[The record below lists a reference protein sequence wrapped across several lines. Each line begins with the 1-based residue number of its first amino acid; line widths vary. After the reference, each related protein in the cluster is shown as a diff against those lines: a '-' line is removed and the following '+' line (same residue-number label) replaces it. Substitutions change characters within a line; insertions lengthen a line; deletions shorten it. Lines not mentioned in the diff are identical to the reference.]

1 MRINLI
7 KWGVTIL
14 PFLYMAFI
22 WHLSS
27 RPADAYVY
35 IVDDGIDGFIK
46 ESLHLIE
53 FAILYILSVL
63 ALAAHGKLTSATSIV
78 VAVLSCFYGFIDEI
92 HQSFVPY
99 RSATLIDAVKDVIG
113 VAVAWSYV
121 SFTHFRKKPTIFSNT
136 LVWME
141 KNVYVKGK

>member
-1 MRINLI
+1 MI

-14 PFLYMAFI
+14 PFLYMVFI

-53 FAILYILSVL
+53 FAILYIVSVL
-63 ALAAHGKLTSATSIV
+63 ALAAHGKLTAATSLL
-78 VAVLSCFYGFIDEI
+78 VACLSCFYGFIDEI

-113 VAVAWSYV
+113 VVVAWSYV
-121 SFTHFRKKPTIFSNT
+121 SFTHFRKKPTMFSNT
-136 LVWME
+136 LLWME
-141 KNVYVKGK
+141 KNVYVKEK